1 MAHFRLGHATCLVF
15 SFYFLV
21 VIFGLSCP
29 RFFIILHVNLENKLY
44 YPLMTVN
51 LFSYAQF
58 DFIHSNVLGPSPV
71 STMKTHSILLF
82 LWMTILVIH
91 EFIL

>member
-1 MAHFRLGHATCLVF
+1 
-15 SFYFLV
+15 
-21 VIFGLSCP
+21 
-29 RFFIILHVNLENKLY
+29 
-44 YPLMTVN
+44 MTVN